1 MATTHTLL
9 FLPSSDLSGT
19 RRSLVRGWRTG
30 APLVAPLSAFAPDVC
45 SLRCYYEGTNAP
57 IGNVTGGWV
66 LGRGVPSHLHPR
78 SSKLCTHRHSVLLG
92 LPETYT
98 ASRAHEGPLQGPGAR
113 QPQDH
118 PSAFRQ
124 THSTRAHKTSTSST
138 TSALACS
145 SQQNTVVCVS
155 SAIEIYLPDFWKSEI
170 KSARPSAGG
179 FS

>member
-1 MATTHTLL
+1 MSEPHQ
-9 FLPSSDLSGT
+9 PH
-19 RRSLVRGWRTG
+19 SLVRGWGTG
-30 APLVAPLSAFAPDVC
+30 APLAEPLSAFAPDVC

-66 LGRGVPSHLHPR
+66 LGRGVTSHLHPQ

-118 PSAFRQ
+118 PSALRQ
-124 THSTRAHKTSTSST
+124 THSTR
-138 TSALACS
+138 
-145 SQQNTVVCVS
+145 
-155 SAIEIYLPDFWKSEI
+155 
-170 KSARPSAGG
+170 GG
-179 FS
+179 FHPQDQHLLHDLRPRLLVSTKYCSLRVFNHRDLSS